1 MAEQAAEPRQ
11 RRTLLRTDA
20 EIHDSYGNAIAKKVL
35 EGEAPFQRATS
46 MPSPETPGVKSY
58 SFTTADGVERK
69 TNPQPAR
76 VYGTAKGQF
85 LRAYAERHGIENP
98 QFVSRQKATS
108 LLRAAGET
116 GHIKPAAK
124 GAKTIMLPR
133 NSSATNMPVVLE
145 KDGRQRQRQVRVVKG
160 KKGDVSRQAM
170 ARPTRGADL
179 RGPAADDHPRS
190 TSGVRRVQ
198 GWTVPA
204 TRLQTRNLRSLASR
218 LRLPTPFASQ
228 SSTCSA
234 CATPLLMAWT
244 LSWLHSRTV
253 ARSYG
258 PFSILEQVPSVL

>member
-11 RRTLLRTDA
+11 RRTPLRTD
-20 EIHDSYGNAIAKKVL
+20 EDIHNSYGQAIAKKVL

-133 NSSATNMPVVLE
+133 NSSATNIRSRRPVRRGVA
-145 KDGRQRQRQVRVVKG
+145 GARVVRRRVCDS
-160 KKGDVSRQAM
+160 GDAGSRLAS
-170 ARPTRGADL
+170 DL
-179 RGPAADDHPRS
+179 RGPLRCHRDGEPVVSAGFRDGRFLRPVCKPAIFDHS
-190 TSGVRRVQ
+190 
-198 GWTVPA
+198 
-204 TRLQTRNLRSLASR
+204 
-218 LRLPTPFASQ
+218 
-228 SSTCSA
+228 
-234 CATPLLMAWT
+234 
-244 LSWLHSRTV
+244 HHD
-253 ARSYG
+253 
-258 PFSILEQVPSVL
+258 